1 MESNNI
7 CEEQKEFREL
17 LEEAAC
23 CHPSVSAWANYLHSV
38 VMANAIVFFNDDPN
52 PIVLINCLLSR
63 AIQQNSL
70 SEESFK
76 FLEIIWKAI
85 ENVKEQ
91 IWHYYKR
98 RPVNQSISDKKQ
110 QASLQKEFFPKFEQY
125 CAEHPSLKKHPNA
138 INYYQE
144 LPDDV
149 KARVAKQWKT
159 AESFYTAYK
168 NRNQQ
173 AGKRQKH
180 DTEMKK
186 LLDEL
191 QLPEEAVKRLQQW
204 SDDR

>member
-76 FLEIIWKAI
+76 LLEFIWNVI
-85 ENVKEQ
+85 ENAKKP
-91 IWHYYKR
+91 IRHYYER
-98 RPVNQSISDKKQ
+98 LPVNQHISHTKQ
-110 QASLQKEFFPKFEQY
+110 NASLQKEFFPQFEQY
-125 CAEHPSLKKHPNA
+125 CAENPSLSKHANA
-138 INYYQE
+138 RIFYRD
-144 LPDDV
+144 LPDEV
-149 KARVAKQWKT
+149 KARVAKEWSN

-173 AGKRQKH
+173 AGKRQKR

-186 LLDEL
+186 LLDGA
-191 QLPEEAVKRLQQW
+191 QLPEWALNWLQQW
-204 SDDR
+204 FDK

>member
-7 CEEQKEFREL
+7 CEKQREFREL
-17 LEEAAC
+17 LEKAAG
-23 CHPSVSAWANYLHSV
+23 CHPSVSALANYLHSV
-38 VMANAIVFFNDDPN
+38 VTANPIVFFNSDPK
-52 PIVLINCLLSR
+52 PLILINGLLSE
-63 AIQQNSL
+63 AIRQNSL
-70 SEESFK
+70 SDGYFK
-76 FLEIIWKAI
+76 LLEAIWKAI

-98 RPVNQSISDKKQ
+98 RPVNQSISDTKQ

-191 QLPEEAVKRLQQW
+191 QLPEEAVNWLQQW
-204 SDDR
+204 IDRR